1 MYHVEQVV
9 FHPEKK
15 SVLCSFSSLSAGGIR
30 NWKSGIGNQELEIR
44 NWKSGIG
51 NQELEIRN
59 WKSEIQNSPQYHT

>member
-15 SVLCSFSSLSAGGIR
+15 SVLCSFSSLSSGR
-30 NWKSGIGNQELEIR
+30 KSGIGNQELEIR

-59 WKSEIQNSPQYHT
+59 WKSGIQNSPQYHT